1 MSDGVLG
8 LDGSG
13 RSEQRGIINWL
24 TRLYP
29 VPPAC
34 VAALLGSGV
43 VLGVAGDAL
52 LRAPGLP
59 GLNLALWMALV
70 GVAALLL
77 YRRAALPWDRERV
90 AWLVIGV
97 ALAAGLA
104 WRDSILLRLLAL
116 GCATLAFALAAHRV
130 TGSWMHRAG
139 VVRYAW
145 ALALGALHA
154 WTAAGP
160 ALVDAWIAAPR
171 RADGRRADW
180 RAVLAVV
187 RGLVIATPLVF
198 VFGVLFTSADAAFE
212 NLVASAVRFDVEPLV
227 GHLLLFFV
235 CAWIATG
242 YLRGFL
248 TGTQPSLRMADS
260 DDADAG
266 LASMRPQLGI
276 TEGATVLASL
286 DLLFLAFVAVQL
298 RYLFGGDALVQVT
311 QALTY
316 ADYARRGFFELV
328 VAVVLVVPTLL
339 AADWLVARRTLR
351 DVRIFRVLA
360 GVQIGLVLAIAA
372 SAFQRLRLYHAVYGL
387 TELRFYAMV
396 LLLWIGVM
404 LIWLA
409 ATVLRGRR
417 ESFAYGALVTGVA
430 TAALLFILSPD
441 ALVARTNLARL
452 SSSSGPARFDVT
464 YATTLSADAV
474 PAVIA
479 ALPSLP
485 RHVQCP
491 LADDLLQRWPPDR
504 VSSIRTWNWSAA
516 RASKAVRQH
525 EATLRAMVAA
535 DPACAASYGG
545 E

>member
-1 MSDGVLG
+1 M
-8 LDGSG
+8 LD
-13 RSEQRGIINWL
+13 WL

-34 VAALLGSGV
+34 VPALLGSGV

-52 LRAPGLP
+52 LRAPDLP
-59 GLNLALWMALV
+59 GLNLSVWIAMV

-77 YRRAALPWDRERV
+77 HRRAALAVDRERV
-90 AWLVIGV
+90 AWLLIGV

-104 WRDSILLRLLAL
+104 WRDALPLRLLAL
-116 GCATLAFALAAHRV
+116 GCATLAFALAAHRL
-130 TGSWMHRAG
+130 TGSWMHQAG

-160 ALVDAWIAAPR
+160 ALVDAWMAAPR
-171 RADGRRADW
+171 REDGGLADRR
-180 RAVLAVV
+180 VILAVV
-187 RGLVIATPLVF
+187 RGLVMATPLLF
-198 VFGVLFTSADAAFE
+198 VFGSLFVSADAVFE
-212 NLVASAVRFDVEPLV
+212 NLVFSAGRFDVEPLV
-227 GHLLLFFV
+227 GHLLLFSL

-248 TGTQPSLRMADS
+248 TGTQPRLRMRGEGGADGG
-260 DDADAG
+260 ADGGAA
-266 LASMRPQLGI
+266 LIRPTLGI
-276 TEGATVLASL
+276 TEGATVLAAL

-311 QALTY
+311 PALTY
-316 ADYARRGFFELV
+316 AEYARRGFFELV
-328 VAVVLVVPTLL
+328 AAVVLVVPILL
-339 AADWLVARRTLR
+339 AADWLVTRRTAR
-351 DVRIFRVLA
+351 DVRLFRVLA
-360 GVQIGLVLAIAA
+360 GLQIGLVLAIAA

-396 LLLWIGVM
+396 LLLWIGAM
-404 LIWLA
+404 LLWLA

-417 ESFAYGALVTGVA
+417 ESFAYGALVTGIA
-430 TAALLFILSPD
+430 TVALLFVLNPD

-452 SSSSGPARFDVT
+452 STSSVPARFDVA

-474 PAVIA
+474 PVVIA
-479 ALPSLP
+479 AMPALPGD
-485 RHVQCP
+485 VQCA
-491 LADDLLQRWPPDR
+491 LAENLLRRWPPDR
-504 VSSIRTWNWSAA
+504 VSTIHGWNWSTM
-516 RASKAVRQH
+516 RASHAVRQH
-525 EATLRAMVAA
+525 EAELRSMAGSEAE
-535 DPACAASYGG
+535 CAARSGV